1 MGSPAPSQDTFPW
14 GTDAIGQFQDF
25 GSTTYH
31 DIQFGYNLEAINT
44 RFDLG
49 VNNVGDKQPPMLYAN
64 NTLNANTNPTDFD
77 LLGRYYFGRVTVKF

>member
-1 MGSPAPSQDTFPW
+1 
-14 GTDAIGQFQDF
+14 DF

-49 VNNVGDKQPPMLYAN
+49 VNNIGDKQPPMLYAN

-77 LLGRYYFGRVTVKF
+77 LMGRYYFGRVTVKF